1 MATEARI
8 SSKGQVTLPRE
19 LREKLSLKAGD
30 ELVFTLIGDQCLVTP
45 KNIDFNDLAGFLG
58 APPKGRATL
67 EEIDETVTRA
77 AGAAASGVGG
87 ARKAQQ
93 KRSAA

>member
-1 MATEARI
+1 MATAARI

-58 APPKGRATL
+58 TPPKGRATL

-77 AGAAASGVGG
+77 AGAAASDGVDV
-87 ARKAQQ
+87 RKTPQ
-93 KRSAA
+93 KRSVA